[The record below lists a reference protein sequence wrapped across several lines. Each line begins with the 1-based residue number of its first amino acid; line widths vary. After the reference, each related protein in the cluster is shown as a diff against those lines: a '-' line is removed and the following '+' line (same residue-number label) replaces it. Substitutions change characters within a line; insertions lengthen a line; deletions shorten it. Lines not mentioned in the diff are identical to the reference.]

1 MSATLSPRD
10 AFPAPSPRKWF
21 LGLLT
26 RWGKFIERHGMVSFP
41 SGGCCVALMAAM
53 LGMAIPGTARA
64 ADPAPLRI
72 GVLTDMNGPYGDA
85 AGPGSVV
92 AARLAVADFGASV
105 LGRKIEILA
114 ADHQNKPDIGVG
126 VARAWFD
133 TEGVDMITDLT
144 NSSVAIAVQAL
155 AQEKGKIDLVTST
168 ATTAMTNENCSP
180 TGAHWTF
187 DSYALSAG
195 TGRALVE
202 TGAKKWFFITA
213 DYTFGANLQRTAARE
228 VERAGGQVVGAVTA
242 PLNTTDFAAQL
253 VAAQASGA
261 DVVGLAN
268 SGADTANAVKQAFE
282 FGLTGKQRLAAFLPF
297 ITDIKAIG
305 LANAQGLVLTTA
317 FYWDRDE
324 ASRGFANRFEAER
337 KAKPTMIHAGTY
349 SAVLHYLRA
358 VRDAGTT
365 ASASVMAKM
374 RTNRVHDAVFADGY
388 VRADGRMVHDM
399 YLVQVKKPSE
409 SQGPWDL
416 YKVLRTIPGDQ
427 AFQPLAEG
435 SCKFARAAG

>member
-1 MSATLSPRD
+1 MD
-10 AFPAPSPRKWF
+10 AIFTHTDITPTRG
-21 LGLLT
+21 LGVWLQSLLQ
-26 RWGKFIERHGMVSFP
+26 RWGAFLERHGMINFP
-41 SGGCCVALMAAM
+41 SGGCCMTLVVAALTAP
-53 LGMAIPGTARA
+53 LPARA

-85 AGPGSVV
+85 AGPGSVA
-92 AARLAVADFGASV
+92 AARLAVAEFGVTV
-105 LGRKIEILA
+105 LGRKIEILG
-114 ADHQNKPDIGVG
+114 ADHQNKPDIGAG
-126 VARAWFD
+126 IARAWFD
-133 TEGVDMITDLT
+133 TEGVEMITDLT

-155 AQEKGKIDLVTST
+155 AQEKKRINLVTST
-168 ATTAMTNENCSP
+168 ATTAITNENCSP
-180 TGAHWTF
+180 TAAHWTF

-228 VERAGGQVVGAVTA
+228 IERAGGQVVGSVVA
-242 PLNTTDFAAQL
+242 PLNTTDFATQL
-253 VAAQASGA
+253 IAAQASGA

-268 SGADTANAVKQAFE
+268 AGADTTNSVKQAFE
-282 FGLTGKQRLAAFLPF
+282 FGLTQKQKLAAFLPF

-317 FYWDRDE
+317 YYWDRDE
-324 ASRGFANRFEAER
+324 ASRGFAQRFEAER

-365 ASASVMAKM
+365 EAGAVMAKM
-374 RTNRVHDAVFADGY
+374 RVNRVRDTVFADGY
-388 VRADGRMVHDM
+388 IREDGRMVHDM
-399 YLVQVKKPSE
+399 YLVQVKTPAE
-409 SQGPWDL
+409 STGPWDL
-416 YKVLRTIPGDQ
+416 YKVLRTIPGEQ

-435 SCKFARAAG
+435 SCRLVRASG